1 MSPRS
6 DEIEPLN
13 ISPFAVAGA
22 KVMGRL
28 LCNLISS
35 LLPGAEKDWDRLKID
50 NIGLRTVDPRDWIES
65 CRHAPTYGSAFIW
78 RLFSIIL

>member
-6 DEIEPLN
+6 DIIKPLN
-13 ISPFAVAGA
+13 ISLFAVAGA

-35 LLPGAEKDWDRLKID
+35 LLPGAGKDRDRLKID
-50 NIGLRTVDPRDWIES
+50 NIGLRTVDRLDWIES

-78 RLFSIIL
+78 SIFSIIL